1 VNRLRP
7 RDRFGRP
14 LPPESPDEWRR
25 DPTWEGLSPEQ
36 ALSVAATLFDA
47 HCFFE
52 CHELFEHVWNS
63 QSVGE
68 EDRPFWKG
76 LTQLA
81 VGCCHLQR
89 GNARGATALLERAI
103 GYLQGFPSPHRGVDT
118 RSAIDLARRLVHEIG
133 RRGAAPDFPF
143 PPFPRS

>member
-1 VNRLRP
+1 MQ
-7 RDRFGRP
+7 
-14 LPPESPDEWRR
+14 R
-25 DPTWEGLSPEQ
+25 DPTWESLSPEQ
-36 ALSVAATLFDA
+36 ALTLAVTLFDA
-47 HCFFE
+47 HRFFE

-63 QSVGE
+63 QAVGE

-81 VGCCHLQR
+81 VGCCHVQR

-103 GYLQGFPSPHRGVDT
+103 PYLREFPSPHRGVDT
-118 RSAIDLARRLVHEIG
+118 RSAIDLARRLVLEIG

-143 PPFPRS
+143 PAFPRP